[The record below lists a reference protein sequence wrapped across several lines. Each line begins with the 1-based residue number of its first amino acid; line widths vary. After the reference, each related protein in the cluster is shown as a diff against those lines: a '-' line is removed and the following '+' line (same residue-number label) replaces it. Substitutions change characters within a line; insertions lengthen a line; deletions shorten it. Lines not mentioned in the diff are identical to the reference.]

1 MDDKV
6 VEIASF
12 NLSMSPGTFWRVC
25 TYVQK
30 NRGPQMQ
37 TTFLCSKYSGAQ
49 FLQFLMSKF

>member
-25 TYVQK
+25 TICAEEQ
-30 NRGPQMQ
+30 RTSDADHFSM
-37 TTFLCSKYSGAQ
+37 L
-49 FLQFLMSKF
+49 